1 METLQVTRVERRP
14 QPQVD
19 NEVDSA
25 PSAQVR
31 IIYMIGIVISLLYIY
46 EIYFPDYID
55 IEFIVIS
62 LYIYEIYFPEH
73 RSSIRQQH
81 RARIPSS
88 SQGLW
93 GTC

>member
-1 METLQVTRVERRP
+1 METLQVKRVERRP

-31 IIYMIGIVISLLYIY
+31 IIYMIGIVISVLYIY
-46 EIYFPDYID
+46 EIYFPYYID

-62 LYIYEIYFPEH
+62 LYIYIYIYNIFS
-73 RSSIRQQH
+73 R
-81 RARIPSS
+81 
-88 SQGLW
+88 
-93 GTC
+93 T

>member
-1 METLQVTRVERRP
+1 METLQVKRVERRP

-46 EIYFPDYID
+46 EICFPDYID
-55 IEFIVIS
+55 MIRVIS
-62 LYIYEIYFPEH
+62 LYIYKIYFPEH
-73 RSSIRQQH
+73 RPSIRQQH